1 MAKEP
6 TRPAPAPAAPPPV
19 AAPAPPV
26 DLASLL
32 APALDGHAAPAVA
45 LDGGAATLTYPTLA
59 AYHARTH
66 ADLAALRALLAVAA
80 VEVDALDKNPE
91 LRQRV
96 TLRVAE

>member
-1 MAKEP
+1 MAKDP
-6 TRPAPAPAAPPPV
+6 PKPA
-19 AAPAPPV
+19 AAPAPPPAPARPV

-45 LDGGAATLTYPTLA
+45 FDGATAALTYPTLA
-59 AYHARTH
+59 AYQARTH
-66 ADLAALRALLAVAA
+66 ADVAALRALLAVAA
-80 VEVDALDKNPE
+80 AEVDALDRNPE